1 MNILS
6 YLRGVV
12 CHIPFDSSARVRTES
27 VPMVAMVPP
36 VVVTLLVCT
45 VQVNFGPLDLACT
58 WRPPALVMLR
68 PLAAPRRSFPPHMDG
83 TGIKLDHPYP

>member
-6 YLRGVV
+6 SGVV

-45 VQVNFGPLDLACT
+45 VQVNFGPLDLY
-58 WRPPALVMLR
+58 
-68 PLAAPRRSFPPHMDG
+68 LAAPGPSHA
-83 TGIKLDHPYP
+83 